1 MKKWLPEFKLIL
13 LLFLSWRLFLVL
25 SGYLATIFIPLRIDF
40 LGPTPWANLD
50 GVHYLSIAKSGYYQ
64 YEQAFFPLYPLL
76 LRLVSRWLSLSPQD
90 VGLVI
95 SHLSFF
101 GGLWLF
107 YRLSRDFAAKS
118 VGSLWAVVFLL
129 LFPTSF
135 FFAAVYTESLFL
147 FLAFATVVAAKR
159 RSWWLAGILGMLAS
173 LTRLFGV
180 FLLIIVVWEYFHFK
194 DWRSQ
199 KISLLA
205 FLLIPL
211 GLVVYMIYLW
221 FSIKDPLAFF
231 HAQPAFGAE
240 RSGESLILL
249 PQVLWRYG
257 KIILT
262 VPFLS
267 LNYQVAIFELTS
279 FILGLGLIWE
289 GSRQKLPLAYLL
301 YALAILLTPT
311 LTGTLSSIPRY
322 FLSAFPLFFVL
333 GNLHNKWLKIALAFL
348 FLVSLGIGTAAF
360 LRGYFIA

>member
-1 MKKWLPEFKLIL
+1 MKKWLPEFELIL
-13 LLFLSWRLFLVL
+13 LLFLAWRIFLAVV
-25 SGYLATIFIPLRIDF
+25 GYLATIFVPLRIDF

-50 GVHYLSIAKSGYYQ
+50 GVHYLSIAQNGYYQ

-76 LRLVSRWLSLSPQD
+76 IRFVSRWFLLSPQY

-101 GGLWLF
+101 GGLWFF
-107 YRLSRDFAAKS
+107 YSLSKNFVAKPAN
-118 VGSLWAVVFLL
+118 SLWAVALL
-129 LFPTSF
+129 FLFPTSF
-135 FFAAVYTESLFL
+135 FFAAVYTESLF
-147 FLAFATVVAAKR
+147 FLLALGTAVAAKR
-159 RSWWLAGILGMLAS
+159 RKWWLAGILGMLAS

-180 FLLIIVVWEYFHFK
+180 FLLIIVVWEYLRQE

-199 KISLLA
+199 KRDIFT

-211 GLVVYMIYLW
+211 GLAVYMIYLW
-221 FSIKDPLAFF
+221 RSTKDPLAFF

-240 RSGESLILL
+240 RSGEDLILL

-262 VPFLS
+262 VPFFS
-267 LNYQVAIFELTS
+267 LNYQVAIFELAT
-279 FILGLGLIWE
+279 FILGLGLIWK
-289 GSRQKLPLAYLL
+289 GWRQRLPSAYLL

-311 LTGTLSSIPRY
+311 FTGTLSSMPRY

-333 GNLHNKWLKIALAFL
+333 GNMHNKWLKIILACL
-348 FLVSLGIGTAAF
+348 FFIGLSISTAAF
-360 LRGYFIA
+360 LGGYFVA